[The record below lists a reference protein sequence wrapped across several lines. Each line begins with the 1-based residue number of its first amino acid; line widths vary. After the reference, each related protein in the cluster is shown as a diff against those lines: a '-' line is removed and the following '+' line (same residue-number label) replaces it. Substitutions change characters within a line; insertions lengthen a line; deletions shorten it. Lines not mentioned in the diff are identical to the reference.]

1 MRSLLFIPADSEKK
15 LAKGFGSG
23 ADCLILDL
31 EDSIAPDSKQKA
43 REQALAY
50 LTRALRE
57 HPRPRLY
64 VRVNGLS
71 SGLTEADL
79 AAVMQAPPDGILLP
93 KSVNGASLQHL
104 GALLAVKEA
113 EQDIA
118 DGATKIMAIVTETP
132 AAIFN
137 MGSYAGASHR
147 LEGLTWGGEDLAAA
161 LGAETNR
168 GTDGAYTFPFVLARS
183 LTLFAAASAGVLAID
198 AVHGNFR
205 DLARL
210 RLECEEAKRDG
221 FIGKMAIHPAQIDI
235 INEILSPSAESIA
248 KARAIVAAFEAEP
261 HAGVISINGEMLD
274 VPHLTK
280 ARRLLASVRERA
292 DNALRDRPD
301 VNVGA
306 STRNDRDV
314 S

>member
-15 LAKGFGSG
+15 LAKGLASG

-31 EDSIAPDSKQKA
+31 EDSIAPEAKQLA
-43 REQALAY
+43 REQAYAFLAS
-50 LTRALRE
+50 ALRE
-57 HPRPRLY
+57 HQRPRLY
-64 VRVNGLS
+64 VRVNGLN
-71 SGLTEADL
+71 SGLTEDDL
-79 AAVMQAPPDGILLP
+79 SIVMQAPPDGILLP

-113 EQDIA
+113 ENDIA

-137 MGSYAGASHR
+137 MGSYAGASQR
-147 LEGLTWGGEDLAAA
+147 LEGLTWGAEDLAAA

-168 GTDGAYTFPFVLARS
+168 GTDGGYTLPFLLARS
-183 LTLFAAASAGVLAID
+183 LTLFAASSAGVLPID

-221 FIGKMAIHPAQIDI
+221 FAGKMAIHPGQIDI
-235 INEILSPSAESIA
+235 INEVFSPSAESVA
-248 KARAIVAAFEAEP
+248 KARAIVAAFAAEP
-261 HAGVISINGEMLD
+261 HAGVINYEGEMLD
-274 VPHLTK
+274 VPHLSK
-280 ARRLLASVRERA
+280 ARRLLASIGE
-292 DNALRDRPD
+292 
-301 VNVGA
+301 
-306 STRNDRDV
+306 T
-314 S
+314 

>member
-15 LAKGFGSG
+15 LAKGMATG

-31 EDSIAPDSKQKA
+31 EDSIAPEAKQKA
-43 REQALAY
+43 RELAHGF
-50 LTRALRE
+50 LASALRE
-57 HPRPRLY
+57 PSRPRLY
-64 VRVNGLS
+64 VRVNGLK

-79 AAVMQAPPDGILLP
+79 AAVMLTPPDGILLP

-113 EQDIA
+113 EQDLA

-132 AAIFN
+132 AALFN
-137 MGSYAGASHR
+137 LGSYGGASQR
-147 LEGLTWGGEDLAAA
+147 LEGLTWGAEDLAAA

-168 GTDGAYTFPFVLARS
+168 GADGAYTFPYVLARS
-183 LTLFAAASAGVLAID
+183 LTLFAAASAGVQPID

-210 RLECEEAKRDG
+210 RLECEEGKRDG
-221 FIGKMAIHPAQIDI
+221 FVGKMAIHPAQIEI
-235 INEILSPSAESIA
+235 INEIFSPSQESIA

-261 HAGVISINGEMLD
+261 HAGVISFEGEMLD
-274 VPHLTK
+274 IPHLTK
-280 ARRLLASVRERA
+280 ARRLLANVRE
-292 DNALRDRPD
+292 
-301 VNVGA
+301 G
-306 STRNDRDV
+306 
-314 S
+314 

>member
-15 LAKGFGSG
+15 LAKGLSSG

-43 REQALAY
+43 RGQALAF
-50 LTRALRE
+50 LTTALRE
-57 HPRPRLY
+57 PSRPRLY
-64 VRVNGLS
+64 VRVNGLK

-79 AAVMQAPPDGILLP
+79 DAVMQAPPDGILLP
-93 KSVNGASLQHL
+93 KSINGASIQHL

-113 EQDIA
+113 EHGLA
-118 DGATKIMAIVTETP
+118 DGATRIMAIATETP
-132 AAIFN
+132 ASIFN
-137 MGSYAGASHR
+137 MGSYASASHR
-147 LEGLTWGGEDLAAA
+147 LEGLTWGAEDLSVS

-168 GTDGAYTFPFVLARS
+168 GADGAYTFPYVLVRS

-210 RLECEEAKRDG
+210 RFECEEARRDG
-221 FIGKMAIHPAQIDI
+221 FAGKMAIHPAQIEI
-235 INEILSPSAESIA
+235 INEIFSPTEASIA

-261 HAGVISINGEMLD
+261 HAGVINFEGEMLD

-280 ARRLLASVRERA
+280 ARRLLASVRE
-292 DNALRDRPD
+292 
-301 VNVGA
+301 G
-306 STRNDRDV
+306 
-314 S
+314 